1 MSKPYKRSIII
12 VDSKFQL
19 RFSALICVVILV
31 LSAFYPLVIY
41 QVLTNISEKFP
52 QSAEHI
58 ASMKTNLVNFLIL
71 CQAFFGILIFITCI
85 FFTHKVAGPLYKLKQ
100 YLANLR
106 HVGFE
111 RKLSFRDG
119 DYFKDVADEVNL
131 TVEYFQTNFKEDT
144 VYIDEICN
152 YLKNLQQVVPDD
164 KKLILSDVVTK
175 LKDMEGRFNEF
186 IG

>member
-19 RFSALICVVILV
+19 KFSILICVVILV

-41 QVLTNISEKFP
+41 QVLSNISEKFP
-52 QSAEHI
+52 QSADHI
-58 ASMKTNLVNFLIL
+58 NTMKSDLLNFLIL
-71 CQAFFGILIFITCI
+71 CQAFFGILVFITTL
-85 FFTHKVAGPLYKLKQ
+85 FFTHKVAGPLYKMKK
-100 YLANLR
+100 YLAGLR
-106 HVGFE
+106 HTGFE
-111 RKLSFRDG
+111 RKLTFRDG
-119 DYFKDVADEVNL
+119 DYFTDVADEVNL
-131 TVEYFQTNFKEDT
+131 TVEYFQTRFKEDT

-152 YLKNLQQVVPDD
+152 YLKNLQQVVPED
-164 KKLILSDVVTK
+164 KKVILNEVVTK